1 MADEIVT
8 ARLRLRPPR
17 LDDLDAVHM
26 LASDYE
32 VVKQTATWPWPP
44 DRAFS
49 ESRCQ
54 PITPDAG
61 LGGLVFR
68 GETLVGMMGLH
79 AGAAGGTMGY
89 MFARDHWGQGYAT
102 EAGAALIAA
111 GFARFDW
118 PRIEACVFDNN
129 PASGRVLEKL
139 GFQETGR
146 CRGPSAAQ
154 GLELPMRTFRLRR
167 PGPVSY
173 QETETKSLKDFGPT

>member
-1 MADEIVT
+1 MTDDIVT

-17 LDDLDAVHM
+17 PGDRDALHA

-44 DRAFS
+44 DPGFS

-54 PITPDAG
+54 PIAAEAG

-68 GETLVGMMGLH
+68 GEALVGMMGLH
-79 AGAAGGTMGY
+79 ARATGGEMGY

-102 EAGAALIAA
+102 EIGQALIAA

-118 PRIEACVFDNN
+118 PQIEACVFDTN

-139 GFQETGR
+139 GFEETGR
-146 CRGPSAAQ
+146 CEGPSAAQ
-154 GLELPMRTFRLRR
+154 GLSLPLRTFRLRR
-167 PGPVSY
+167 AGPVSY
-173 QETETKSLKDFGPT
+173 EETDPKSSQDFGAT